1 MKGPEKH
8 ANRLIQKLKINTAPV
23 DVENIAKWLG
33 AKVVFSALDDS
44 HCGMIYMQGN
54 KVVIGVN
61 SLHPENRQRFTIA
74 HELGHFVMHKNQI
87 EGNIHVDQTF
97 SEKLNRDGKSSL
109 GEDLKEIQANRF
121 AAELL
126 IPTKLLLKETKNKR
140 IDIEDDD
147 FIQKLAEKFQVSSQ
161 SMSIKLFN
169 TFYDDYVD

>member
-1 MKGPEKH
+1 
-8 ANRLIQKLKINTAPV
+8 
-23 DVENIAKWLG
+23 
-33 AKVVFSALDDS
+33 
-44 HCGMIYMQGN
+44 
-54 KVVIGVN
+54 
-61 SLHPENRQRFTIA
+61 
-74 HELGHFVMHKNQI
+74 MHKNQI

>member
-1 MKGPEKH
+1 MKGPEIH
-8 ANRLIQKLKINTAPV
+8 ANNIIQKFKINTVPV
-23 DVENIAKWLG
+23 DIEAIAKKLG
-33 AKVVFSALDDS
+33 AKVIYSPLDDS
-44 HCGMIYMQGN
+44 HCGMIYMQDN

-74 HELGHFVMHKNQI
+74 HELGHFVMHKKQI

-97 SEKLNRDGKSSL
+97 SEKLNRDGKSTL

-121 AAELL
+121 AAEIL
-126 IPTKLLLKETKNKR
+126 IPTKLLIKETKNKR

-147 FIQKLAEKFQVSSQ
+147 FIQKLADKFQVSSQ

-169 TFYDDYVD
+169 TFYYDYQ